1 MVNPYVPRLRP
12 LSATKQDVVLNS
24 LSKTY
29 LYSKV
34 YVLLPTEF
42 LVLFITV
49 IVNEYSYS
57 DRRNNT
63 GWDIC
68 LIKFRYDIANTIFF
82 ETSETIVCTCSCATI
97 SSLHVY
103 FLSEC
108 PITWTNHVFSVHSS
122 TFLTMANY
130 VHTSMRWCS
139 QTRSCSRTT
148 RRIPSSWLQILIKL
162 SL

>member
-1 MVNPYVPRLRP
+1 
-12 LSATKQDVVLNS
+12 LSATKQDVVLHS

-34 YVLLPTEF
+34 YVCLPTEF

-103 FLSEC
+103 FLSEMS
-108 PITWTNHVFSVHSS
+108 NHVNQSRIQC
-122 TFLTMANY
+122 TFLDVSHNGKL
-130 VHTSMRWCS
+130 
-139 QTRSCSRTT
+139 RSHFYAVMFSN
-148 RRIPSSWLQILIKL
+148 QKL
-162 SL
+162 F